1 MGRRQTMME
10 KYKLQMKAYK
20 KKRMKSDN
28 TPYMPSDG
36 TVYIM
41 NTMNPKKKIKADVVK
56 TRMKSQRKIIESI
69 ACPEC
74 GNPMEWDSLWEAFTC
89 TKHNKKVIY
98 EIVQKT

>member
-28 TPYMPSDG
+28 TPYMPLDG
-36 TVYIM
+36 IVHIM
-41 NTMNPKKKIKADVVK
+41 NTLDPEKKIKAEVVTTK
-56 TRMKSQRKIIESI
+56 IKSQRQVIESI

-74 GNPMEWDSLWEAFTC
+74 GNPMNWDSLWEAFTC
-89 TKHNKKVIY
+89 TKHPKKAIY
-98 EIVQKT
+98 EVIK